1 MAEWI
6 QLKLNKMTAFYNFIH
21 ILTDEIQRKFVKNVE
36 GELVVGHIFILSLEK
51 VIMHILVKKIN
62 LHVHSV
68 VIKRSEYFKQRR
80 LRSIC
85 KEIRIIRQLSGTQ
98 VATEKGHAN
107 CSPRSKYV

>member
-1 MAEWI
+1 MKFKE
-6 QLKLNKMTAFYNFIH
+6 
-21 ILTDEIQRKFVKNVE
+21 KFVKNVE

-51 VIMHILVKKIN
+51 VIMHILVKRIN

-85 KEIRIIRQLSGTQ
+85 KEIRIIRQLLGTQ

-107 CSPRSKYV
+107 CSQRSKYV

>member
-6 QLKLNKMTAFYNFIH
+6 QLKLNKMTAFDNFIH

-36 GELVVGHIFILSLEK
+36 VEFVVGHIFILSLEK

-85 KEIRIIRQLSGTQ
+85 KEIRIIRQLLGTQ
-98 VATEKGHAN
+98 VAPEKGHSN

>member
-1 MAEWI
+1 
-6 QLKLNKMTAFYNFIH
+6 
-21 ILTDEIQRKFVKNVE
+21 
-36 GELVVGHIFILSLEK
+36 
-51 VIMHILVKKIN
+51 MHILVKRIN

-85 KEIRIIRQLSGTQ
+85 KEIRKIRQLLGTQ

-107 CSPRSKYV
+107 CSLRSKYV

>member
-1 MAEWI
+1 MKFKE
-6 QLKLNKMTAFYNFIH
+6 
-21 ILTDEIQRKFVKNVE
+21 KFVKNVE

-51 VIMHILVKKIN
+51 VIIKRIN

-85 KEIRIIRQLSGTQ
+85 KEIRIIRQLLGTQ
-98 VATEKGHAN
+98 VAPEKGHAN
-107 CSPRSKYV
+107 CSPR

>member
-1 MAEWI
+1 MKFKE
-6 QLKLNKMTAFYNFIH
+6 
-21 ILTDEIQRKFVKNVE
+21 KFVKNVE

-51 VIMHILVKKIN
+51 VIMHILVKRIN
-62 LHVHSV
+62 LHVHVRV

-85 KEIRIIRQLSGTQ
+85 KEIRIIRQLLGTQ

-107 CSPRSKYV
+107 CSPR

>member
-1 MAEWI
+1 MKFKE
-6 QLKLNKMTAFYNFIH
+6 
-21 ILTDEIQRKFVKNVE
+21 KFVKNVE

-51 VIMHILVKKIN
+51 VIMHILVKRIN

-68 VIKRSEYFKQRR
+68 VIKRSE
-80 LRSIC
+80 
-85 KEIRIIRQLSGTQ
+85 IRQLLGTQ